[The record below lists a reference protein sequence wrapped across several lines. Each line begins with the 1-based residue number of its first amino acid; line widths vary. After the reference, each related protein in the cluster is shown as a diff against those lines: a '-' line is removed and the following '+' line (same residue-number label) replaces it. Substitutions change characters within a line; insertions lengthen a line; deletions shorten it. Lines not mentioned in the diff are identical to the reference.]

1 MYLLPSPFFFGNTK
15 PLRGGEGEPRYV
27 VEKINQEK
35 CYRGKRT
42 GFLFI
47 HDRSLLGCPRYLS
60 QGYQLSGIVTCR
72 RTIRASFL
80 SSTERE
86 TYYQTSLKSTN
97 TYAFRRFSRRCNSLK
112 EQTHLI
118 RQIDRRANKSHTI
131 RDSVGDAGSEREF
144 ALPGREGP
152 DVESSLA
159 LPLPLSREAILC
171 EPDGPAV
178 ELAVCGRR

>member
-1 MYLLPSPFFFGNTK
+1 MPLLESGFTRTGCVDGGGFRGLTFLATRSFINMWQKKERIRVNIRNMYLLPSPFFFGNTK

-60 QGYQLSGIVTCR
+60 QGYELSGIVTCR

-86 TYYQTSLKSTN
+86 THRIDIIEKYEYL
-97 TYAFRRFSRRCNSLK
+97 RFSAIF
-112 EQTHLI
+112 QTL
-118 RQIDRRANKSHTI
+118 Q
-131 RDSVGDAGSEREF
+131 
-144 ALPGREGP
+144 
-152 DVESSLA
+152 
-159 LPLPLSREAILC
+159 
-171 EPDGPAV
+171 
-178 ELAVCGRR
+178 